1 MDAQKQV
8 TVKVGS
14 DTKQT
19 KPTKKAT
26 KPACDV
32 NKEIQKAKEEN
43 KRTMNLSKCNLQ
55 IIPNSIKELTNL
67 VELFLYGNKIA
78 VLPPEIGQLTQLTTL
93 AVRMFQS
100 S

>member
-19 KPTKKAT
+19 KPQKKAT

-32 NKEIQKAKEEN
+32 NKGK
-43 KRTMNLSKCNLQ
+43 TMKQLRSCKN
-55 IIPNSIKELTNL
+55 ELNWQT
-67 VELFLYGNKIA
+67 
-78 VLPPEIGQLTQLTTL
+78 
-93 AVRMFQS
+93 
-100 S
+100 